1 MKRAARWSKS
11 CRAKA
16 DEPSCQGADLTLRVP
31 RFYFGRKLP
40 VSGDGGCEKQQE
52 DGSRV

>member
-16 DEPSCQGADLTLRVP
+16 DEPSRQGADLTLRVP
-31 RFYFGRKLP
+31 RFSFCCKLP
-40 VSGDGGCEKQQE
+40 VSGDGGCEKQLE
-52 DGSRV
+52 DGPRA